1 MIPNLGKGLSLAG
14 LLGMS
19 GCSALYSGA
28 APFQKDPARATSF
41 ANIGGAL
48 GPLEA
53 ALISNK
59 KEDPKCREDVVV
71 INRPAPSQPQVRSEA
86 IQNYLEDKYLPK
98 IKELDEIEKTR
109 DLTSIER
116 RYRTLLMHRIDSS
129 VPFEE
134 IPEGSEIA
142 RRYVSILNELRNI
155 EKNRLLTSEEQVRR
169 DYVQLSLN
177 K

>member
-1 MIPNLGKGLSLAG
+1 MTPKLGKGLSLAG

-53 ALISNK
+53 ALISNEK
-59 KEDPKCREDVVV
+59 KDRGDVVV

-109 DLTSIER
+109 DLTSIES

-155 EKNRLLTSEEQVRR
+155 EKNRSLTSEEQVRR
-169 DYVQLSLN
+169 DYLQLSLN

>member
-53 ALISNK
+53 ALISNEK
-59 KEDPKCREDVVV
+59 KDRGDVVV
-71 INRPAPSQPQVRSEA
+71 INRPASSQPQVRSEA
-86 IQNYLEDKYLPK
+86 MQNYLEDKYLPK

-109 DLTSIER
+109 DLTSIES

-169 DYVQLSLN
+169 DYLQLSLN

>member
-1 MIPNLGKGLSLAG
+1 
-14 LLGMS
+14 MS

-53 ALISNK
+53 ALISNEK
-59 KEDPKCREDVVV
+59 KDRGDVVV
-71 INRPAPSQPQVRSEA
+71 INRPASSQPQVRSEA
-86 IQNYLEDKYLPK
+86 MQNYLEDKYLPK

-109 DLTSIER
+109 DLTSIES

-155 EKNRLLTSEEQVRR
+155 EKNRSLTSEEQVRR
-169 DYVQLSLN
+169 DYLQLSLN